1 MDTMHDPQHWQL
13 DHYAGQLGQFLN
25 QLRDYALYI
34 LDLDGIIRSWNEGA
48 EQLKGYAARDI
59 LGKHFSTFYTPADRA
74 AGKPAQALSIA
85 LRDGSYQDEGEHL
98 RADGSCFCAAIHI
111 STLRDAAGKP
121 WGFAKL
127 TRDISAARSGE
138 AALRASEARYRALFE
153 HSNDAIVLALPE
165 GRILSVNPAA
175 CRLFGYTEPDFLRL
189 TRDDIVDM
197 SDTRVAPA
205 LRERA
210 LMGETTTELTFLRKG
225 GEPFQGAVSSSLW
238 RDGTGR
244 ELTSMLIQDI
254 SRRKAEQEAL
264 RHSESRLR
272 LLYENAPVGIV
283 LSDLHGRLMFSN
295 QKFAEMSGYDPQEL
309 AGFSYMAL
317 SIPEEAEQTAAVM
330 AAMFSG
336 QIRTVSR
343 ERHLRRKD
351 GGAFWVRLSAG
362 TLLDDNGRPE
372 YAVGLFEDIA
382 ERKRAE
388 EAVRRGEARF
398 RATFQN
404 APLGISECALDGRI
418 TNVNAKLLEM
428 LGYGREE
435 LVGMTIFDLTHPAD
449 MEQTIQKFNDLR
461 AGTID
466 QYVLE
471 KRYLRKDRSFVWI
484 KVIMSLQQEDGT
496 PQYSIAIVEDITERK
511 KAQEDL
517 RRAMEQSYHLANHDP
532 LTGLANR
539 AQFNDRLRDALAYAR
554 RDGHMV
560 ALHLLDLDRFKT
572 INDSMGH
579 QTGDLLLKNVA
590 DRIASHIRATDL
602 AARLGGDE
610 FVVVQT
616 HLADPQAAGA
626 LAEKLVD
633 ELSRP
638 YCFDGAEVHS
648 GASIGIALY
657 PNDANEGETLMKLA
671 DLALYEAKHRG
682 RYNFQRYRDEMGAA
696 VRESLRIEQ
705 ELLRALHDNELR
717 LHYQPQF
724 DVRSGRI
731 TGVETLLRWH
741 HPQRGL
747 LTAAEFIQDAENAG
761 LMLPIGEWTLR
772 TASAEYM
779 GWLRTGFDAPLTLN
793 VSSRQL
799 KHPRFM
805 PVLRRVLQETGLPSG
820 RLQLE
825 LRESLLLD
833 PRSPETFLRQLKGTG
848 LKLAL
853 DNFGTELMALSSLSR
868 YPLDVVKPCRALV
881 RESLAGAP
889 ENSMLAAIVGVAHGL
904 NISVCAEGVE
914 TAAELASVRS
924 HGCDSAQGN
933 LLSLPVDCYQ
943 MERMIGEQVL

>member
-13 DHYAGQLGQFLN
+13 DHYAAQLGQFLN

-34 LDLDGIIRSWNEGA
+34 LDLDGTIRSWNEGA
-48 EQLKGYAARDI
+48 EQLKGYPARDI
-59 LGKHFSTFYTPADRA
+59 LGKHFSIFYTQADRVA
-74 AGKPAQALSIA
+74 DRPARALAIA
-85 LRDGSYQDEGEHL
+85 LRDASYQEESQHL
-98 RADGSCFCAAIHI
+98 RADGSCFWAATHI
-111 STLRDAAGKP
+111 STLRDATGQAC
-121 WGFAKL
+121 GFVKL
-127 TRDISAARSGE
+127 TRDISVRKASE
-138 AALRASEARYRALFE
+138 AALRESESRYRALFE
-153 HSNDAIVLALPE
+153 HSNDAIVLALAE

-175 CRLFGYTEPDFLRL
+175 CRLFGYPEAEFLQL
-189 TRDDIVDM
+189 TRDDIIDM
-197 SDTRVAPA
+197 YDARLKPA
-205 LRERA
+205 LLARA
-210 LMGETTTELTFLRKG
+210 LLGEATAELTFVRKG
-225 GEPFQGAVSSSLW
+225 GEPFQGSVSSSLW
-238 RDGTGR
+238 RDSTGR
-244 ELTSMLIQDI
+244 ELTSMLVQDI

-272 LLYENAPVGIV
+272 LLYEHAPVGIV
-283 LSDLHGRLMFSN
+283 LSDLHGRLMFAN
-295 QKFAEMSGYDPQEL
+295 QKFVEMSGYEQQEL
-309 AGFSYMAL
+309 AGFPYMNL
-317 SIPEEAEQTAAVM
+317 SIPEEADQTAAVM

-336 QIRTVSR
+336 EIRTVSR

-351 GGAFWVRLSAG
+351 GSAFWVRLSAG
-362 TLLDDNGRPE
+362 TLLDDSGRPE
-372 YAVGLFEDIA
+372 YAVGIFEDIA

-404 APLGISECALDGRI
+404 APLGICECALDGRV

-435 LVGMTIFDLTHPAD
+435 LVRMTVFDLTHPAD
-449 MEQTIQKFNDLR
+449 MEETHQKFNALR
-461 AGTID
+461 AGAID

-471 KRYLRKDRSFVWI
+471 KRYLRKDRSFVWV
-484 KVIMSLQQEDGT
+484 KVIMSLQQENGS

-511 KAQEDL
+511 KSQEDL

-560 ALHLLDLDRFKT
+560 ALHLLDLDRFKA

-579 QTGDLLLKNVA
+579 QTGDLLLAAVA
-590 DRIASHIRATDL
+590 QRIASHIRATDL

-610 FVVVQT
+610 FVVIQT
-616 HLADPQAAGA
+616 HLADPTAAGA
-626 LAEKLVD
+626 LADKLVD

-638 YCFDGAEVHS
+638 YSLEGMEVHS

-657 PNDANEGETLMKLA
+657 PNDAGDGEQLMKLA

-696 VRESLRIEQ
+696 VRETLRLEQ
-705 ELLRALHDNELR
+705 ELLRALRDDELR

-724 DVRSGRI
+724 DTRSGRI
-731 TGVETLLRWH
+731 TGVETLLRWQ

-772 TASAEYM
+772 TACTEYVR
-779 GWLRTGFDAPLTLN
+779 WLRTGFDAPLTLN

-833 PRSPETFLRQLKGTG
+833 PRSPETFLRQMKSAG
-848 LKLAL
+848 LMLAL
-853 DNFGTELMALSSLSR
+853 DNFGTELTALSSLSR
-868 YPLDVVKPCRALV
+868 YPLDVVKPSRALV

-914 TAAELASVRS
+914 TAAELASVRN

-933 LLSLPVDCYQ
+933 LLSTPVDGAQ
-943 MERMIGEQVL
+943 MERMIGEQLL